1 MADRYQIV
9 GFHFRVVFYG
19 LSSQNEVDM
28 GFQSVSGL
36 DVEMKT
42 ETYNEGGENRFSHR
56 LPGRIKYSTL
66 VLRRGIHSPEDSALT
81 QWLQDA
87 FQNQHIVPLKN
98 VQVDLLNENHEVL
111 MRWDLYHVW
120 PISWEVGEL
129 NAEKGEVLI
138 ETLELNYNYS
148 ELRAPKNLQNTSR

>member
-9 GFHFRVVFYG
+9 GFHFRVAFYG
-19 LSSQNEVDM
+19 LSSQNDVDM

-36 DVEMKT
+36 DKKMVT
-42 ETYNEGGENRFSHR
+42 NTYSEGGENRFSHR
-56 LPGRIKYSTL
+56 LPCRIKNSSL
-66 VLRRGIHSPEDSALT
+66 VLRRGIISPKDSALT
-81 QWLQDA
+81 QWLQGA

-148 ELRAPKNLQNTSR
+148 ELRAPKNLQKKK

>member
-9 GFHFRVVFYG
+9 GFHFRVAFYG
-19 LSSQNEVDM
+19 LSSQNEVDI

-36 DVEMKT
+36 DVEMET

-56 LPGRIKYSTL
+56 LPGQITYSTL
-66 VLRRGIHSPEDSALT
+66 VLRRGMHSPEDSALT

-98 VQVDLLNENHEVL
+98 VQVDLLNEYHEVL

-120 PISWEVGEL
+120 PIRWEVGEL

-148 ELRAPKNLQNTSR
+148 ELRTPKKLQKTK